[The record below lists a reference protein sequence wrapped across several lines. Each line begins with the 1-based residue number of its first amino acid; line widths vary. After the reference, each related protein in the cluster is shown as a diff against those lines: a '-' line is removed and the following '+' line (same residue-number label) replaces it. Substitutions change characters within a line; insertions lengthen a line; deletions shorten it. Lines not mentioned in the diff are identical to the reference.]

1 MKFKDI
7 VNLSA
12 QELLEKEKT
21 LKEQLSKFTYQRYSG
36 RVEKPHNFRMLK
48 IAIARVKTAFCQLT
62 LAKKK

>member
-7 VNLSA
+7 AHLSA
-12 QELLEKEKT
+12 QELLEKEKN

-48 IAIARVKTAFCQLT
+48 TAIARVKTALCQLK